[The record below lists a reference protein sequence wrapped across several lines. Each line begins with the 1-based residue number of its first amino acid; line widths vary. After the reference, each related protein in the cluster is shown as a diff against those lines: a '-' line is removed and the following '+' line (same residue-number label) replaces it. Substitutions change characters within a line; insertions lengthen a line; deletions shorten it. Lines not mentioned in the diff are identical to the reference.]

1 MPKLVDACEYE
12 EARNIA
18 LTLYVLPVR
27 LGTLNSAS
35 NVTCTRGLQSQSQN
49 HTQV

>member
-1 MPKLVDACEYE
+1 MLLQALDLKQVPKLVDACEYE

-18 LTLYVLPVR
+18 LTWYVLPVR

-35 NVTCTRGLQSQSQN
+35 NVT
-49 HTQV
+49 